1 MSRFVRCLMLVGLF
15 LAIAASPAL
24 AAGVAPRI
32 DLSSVA
38 TTPFPSDH
46 WTVPDPAQLT
56 GLRVAL
62 PKPDCAKRVSD
73 CQDINVLDTLDGFN
87 LQPRLSIPFT
97 GPIDV
102 SSVSSSDVF
111 LVRLHGGDGTGDGV
125 VGINQIVW
133 DPASKTLHAESDQ
146 FLDQDTTYALV
157 VTNGVRDS
165 SGDPIGS
172 DQFRKLLNFGQ
183 TKDPSIKAY
192 RKELLDALSTVDA
205 ATGTDPSQ
213 VASESVFTTQSA
225 TAVMEEIRRQLD
237 ATTPSPAQ
245 FGLGPNGERTVF
257 SFPSITSIIFN
268 RQLKTT
274 APLSPTPVPSIA
286 LNLFP
291 GSVGQVAFGSYQSPD
306 YETASGEIPQ
316 VGTATGVPA
325 VHS

>member
-102 SSVSSSDVF
+102 SSGRAPRTSSWSAF
-111 LVRLHGGDGTGDGV
+111 MGARWQTGQDGV

-133 DPASKTLHAESDQ
+133 DPASTTLYVESDQ
-146 FLDQDTTYALV
+146 FLDQHTT
-157 VTNGVRDS
+157 
-165 SGDPIGS
+165 
-172 DQFRKLLNFGQ
+172 
-183 TKDPSIKAY
+183 
-192 RKELLDALSTVDA
+192 
-205 ATGTDPSQ
+205 
-213 VASESVFTTQSA
+213 
-225 TAVMEEIRRQLD
+225 
-237 ATTPSPAQ
+237 
-245 FGLGPNGERTVF
+245 
-257 SFPSITSIIFN
+257 
-268 RQLKTT
+268 
-274 APLSPTPVPSIA
+274 
-286 LNLFP
+286 
-291 GSVGQVAFGSYQSPD
+291 
-306 YETASGEIPQ
+306 
-316 VGTATGVPA
+316 
-325 VHS
+325 